1 MSDYGD
7 HTCIGIVL
15 SLRSS
20 KLFSV
25 IFTSRYFTFTAA
37 ECCCCWHSGKIP
49 ASYLQ
54 SAFSYSRCYRK
65 RGCFSKCGQVCVL
78 YAIEIRDDT
87 QIFVHTLTQWKIEI
101 HMVVLFKHVG
111 SKPEKGANV
120 PGAATG
126 SSFLNLTVRKTRSKF
141 LFFPQELVETGISS
155 PDMPDATSLAEFK
168 NYLCSLT

>member
-1 MSDYGD
+1 MSDFGD
-7 HTCIGIVL
+7 HPCIGTVL

-65 RGCFSKCGQVCVL
+65 RGCFSKCGQVCEL

-87 QIFVHTLTQWKIEI
+87 QIFVHTLT
-101 HMVVLFKHVG
+101 
-111 SKPEKGANV
+111 
-120 PGAATG
+120 
-126 SSFLNLTVRKTRSKF
+126 
-141 LFFPQELVETGISS
+141 
-155 PDMPDATSLAEFK
+155 
-168 NYLCSLT
+168 

>member
-25 IFTSRYFTFTAA
+25 IFTSRYFTFTAV

-65 RGCFSKCGQVCVL
+65 RGCFSKCGQVCEL

-87 QIFVHTLTQWKIEI
+87 QIFVYTLTQWKIEI
-101 HMVVLFKHVG
+101 HMVVLFKHVDP
-111 SKPEKGANV
+111 KPK
-120 PGAATG
+120 
-126 SSFLNLTVRKTRSKF
+126 RCKCTRSSHRLKLLEPHCKKDAF
-141 LFFPQELVETGISS
+141 KISFFSQELVETRISS
-155 PDMPDATSLAEFK
+155 PPICLMLRRLPNLRITFVH
-168 NYLCSLT
+168 

>member
-1 MSDYGD
+1 MSDFGD
-7 HTCIGIVL
+7 HPYIATVL
-15 SLRSS
+15 SLRTS

-65 RGCFSKCGQVCVL
+65 RGCFSKCGQVCEL
-78 YAIEIRDDT
+78 YAIEIREDT
-87 QIFVHTLTQWKIEI
+87 QIFVYTLTQWKIEI

-141 LFFPQELVETGISS
+141 LFFFP
-155 PDMPDATSLAEFK
+155 K
-168 NYLCSLT
+168 NW